1 MRKISDWAILIIG
14 ILLFIAAYN
23 FDEEA
28 NLFFNGV
35 KFSIFDAALRVIT
48 NFGVVI
54 LVMLAI
60 PTVIFYNKDKKTIKL
75 LLLAFIVSFA
85 LAFVIKLMI
94 LRQRPIESFTFPFT
108 TIINYSFPSMHA
120 MVVFSL
126 LPILTKYLN
135 KQKFFWISFG
145 LLAVFSRIYLGFHF
159 LSDVVFG
166 AFAGYFIGNYLL
178 KSYEK
183 KKIWKQTNSN

>member
-1 MRKISDWAILIIG
+1 MRKISDWAILIIA

-35 KFSIFDAALRVIT
+35 KFSIFDAALSVIT

-54 LVMLAI
+54 IVMLAI

-94 LRQRPIESFTFPFT
+94 LRQRPIESFTF
-108 TIINYSFPSMHA
+108 
-120 MVVFSL
+120 
-126 LPILTKYLN
+126 
-135 KQKFFWISFG
+135 
-145 LLAVFSRIYLGFHF
+145 
-159 LSDVVFG
+159 
-166 AFAGYFIGNYLL
+166 
-178 KSYEK
+178 
-183 KKIWKQTNSN
+183 